1 MLSHFRAVSAAGC
14 ALLAIAAIGATP
26 VSAANVLNVP
36 GSYPTIQAA
45 IDASSNGDTVL
56 VAPGTYFENVSFKGK
71 LITVQSAQG
80 PGTTVID
87 GGGVAPV
94 VNFSN
99 AETTAAVLQGF
110 TLQHGN
116 APFAYGYEG
125 AGVHITS
132 ASPTI
137 VGNVISANSACGD
150 GTGISVAFASPVIR
164 DNTITGNSKQVGC
177 SGQGGGGIFVRGA
190 ASAQIIHNT
199 ITNNTS
205 DFGGGID
212 LFASGTPTLLNN
224 TISNNTA
231 GIQGGGVYMVNQS
244 DATIV
249 QNLVTG
255 NTSAQ
260 NGGGFY
266 ISIPSGDRGPLLVNN
281 TVAGNSGS
289 DSSVFLGGFDAQ
301 VQLSN
306 NIVAAGST
314 QPAVLCDTTYSST
327 SPIFDHN
334 DLFNSSG
341 PATQGSCSQAVGGN
355 GNITADPR
363 FVAAGNYHL
372 QSTSPAIDAGNN
384 GAPSLPATDLD
395 GQPRINGPAVDQ
407 GVYEVQRPMALAMV
421 SAVAGV
427 EGATASPVLAHFS
440 GGYGP
445 FSASVAWGDGQVS
458 VGAIS
463 AGAVSGTHAYSEEG
477 SYTVTVTITDS
488 TGATATGSTS
498 VSVADAVLT
507 LSRASVS
514 SVEGATFSGVVA
526 SFTDAD
532 PNGVATD
539 YTATITW
546 GDQTTSAGAISAN
559 GSGGFAVS
567 ASHAYAE
574 EGTYNVTVTVSDAV
588 ASANTT
594 GSAAAADAALSAF
607 GAPVGAT
614 EGATF
619 SGAVASF
626 TDADPNGA
634 VSDYSATINWGDL
647 TSSVGTVSANGR
659 GGFNVSGSHVYA
671 EEGTYT
677 VTVAIRDA
685 GGATASATS
694 SANVADAALSATGS
708 PVSATEGASLT
719 GQVASFMDGD
729 PGGAVSD
736 YSATI
741 TWGDQTTSAGTIAAN
756 GSGGFA
762 VSGSHVY
769 AEEGAYTVTV
779 TIRDAGGA
787 TASAT
792 SSASVADAALTAT
805 GSPSFR
811 EHHRTNFTAVVATLS
826 DADPGGV
833 ATDFTAQISWGD
845 GTTTGGMI
853 VARTGGGFA
862 VSASHNYSRNGTYT
876 VTIRLTDA
884 GGATTSTTTSI
895 VVT

>member
-1 MLSHFRAVSAAGC
+1 MLSHFRALAAAAG

-80 PGTTVID
+80 PSVTIVD

-116 APFAYGYEG
+116 APFAYAYEG
-125 AGVHITS
+125 AGVHIS
-132 ASPTI
+132 GASPTI
-137 VGNVISANSACGD
+137 VGNVITANTACGS

-164 DNTITGNSKQVGC
+164 DNTITGNFKQAGC
-177 SGQGGGGIFVRGA
+177 SGDGGGGIYVRGA
-190 ASAQIIHNT
+190 ASALIIHNT
-199 ITNNTS
+199 ITNNSS

-260 NGGGFY
+260 SGGGFY

-306 NIVAAGST
+306 NIVAASSA
-314 QPAVLCDTTYSST
+314 QPAVLCDTTYSLI

-334 DLFNSSG
+334 DLFNSAG
-341 PATQGSCSQAVGGN
+341 PATQGSCAQAVGGS
-355 GNITADPR
+355 GNISADPQ
-363 FVAAGNYHL
+363 FAAAGDYHL

-384 GAPSLPATDLD
+384 GAPSLPSTDLD

-407 GVYEVQRPMALAMV
+407 GVYEVQRPLALAMV

-427 EGATASPVLAHFS
+427 EGATSSPVLAHFS

-445 FSASVAWGDGQVS
+445 FSASVDWGDGQVTA
-458 VGAIS
+458 GAI
-463 AGAVSGTHAYSEEG
+463 AGSAVSGTHAYSEEG

-488 TGATATGSTS
+488 TNATAAGTIT
-498 VSVADAVLT
+498 VSVVDAALT
-507 LSRASVS
+507 LTGAPVS
-514 SVEGATFSGVVA
+514 AVEGAPFSGVVA

-532 PNGVATD
+532 PNGVA
-539 YTATITW
+539 
-546 GDQTTSAGAISAN
+546 G
-559 GSGGFAVS
+559 
-567 ASHAYAE
+567 
-574 EGTYNVTVTVSDAV
+574 
-588 ASANTT
+588 
-594 GSAAAADAALSAF
+594 
-607 GAPVGAT
+607 
-614 EGATF
+614 
-619 SGAVASF
+619 
-626 TDADPNGA
+626 
-634 VSDYSATINWGDL
+634 DYSAN
-647 TSSVGTVSANGR
+647 
-659 GGFNVSGSHVYA
+659 
-671 EEGTYT
+671 
-677 VTVAIRDA
+677 
-685 GGATASATS
+685 
-694 SANVADAALSATGS
+694 
-708 PVSATEGASLT
+708 
-719 GQVASFMDGD
+719 
-729 PGGAVSD
+729 
-736 YSATI
+736 I
-741 TWGDQTTSAGTIAAN
+741 TWGDQTTSAGTISAN

-762 VSGSHVY
+762 VSGSHAY
-769 AEEGAYTVTV
+769 AEEGTYPLAVTVSDAVAGASTTGSAGAADAALSAVGAPVSATEGASFNGTVGSFTDADPNGALSDYSATINWGDQTSSAGTITANGSGGFVVSGSHAYAEEGTYTVTV
-779 TIRDAGGA
+779 MVSDAGGA
-787 TASAT
+787 TASAAT
-792 SSASVADAALTAT
+792 SASVADAAVALTGAAKFTEHHKTSFTAT
-805 GSPSFR
+805 
-811 EHHRTNFTAVVATLS
+811 VATLT
-826 DADPGGV
+826 DADPGG
-833 ATDFTAQISWGD
+833 TAADYTGQISWGD
-845 GTTTGGMI
+845 GTTSACPGATCTI
-853 VARTGGGFA
+853 VARSGGGFT
-862 VSASHNYSRNGTYT
+862 VSGSHYYLKNGTYT
-876 VTIRLTDA
+876 VTIRLTDT
-884 GGATTSTTTSI
+884 GGSTANTTTTI
-895 VVT
+895 VVG

>member
-1 MLSHFRAVSAAGC
+1 V
-14 ALLAIAAIGATP
+14 LAIAAIGATP

-36 GSYPTIQAA
+36 GAYATIQAA

-80 PGTTVID
+80 PSITTID
-87 GGGVAPV
+87 GGGIAPV

-125 AGVHITS
+125 AGVHITGS
-132 ASPTI
+132 SPTI
-137 VGNVISANSACGD
+137 LGNVITANTACGD

-164 DNTITGNSKQVGC
+164 DNTITGNFKQVGC

-249 QNLVTG
+249 QNLITG

-260 NGGGFY
+260 SGGALY

-306 NIVAAGST
+306 NIVAASNA
-314 QPAVLCDTTYSST
+314 QPAVLCNTTYSST
-327 SPIFDHN
+327 PPIFDHN
-334 DLFNSSG
+334 DLFNSAGS
-341 PATQGSCSQAVGGN
+341 ATQGSCSQAVGAN
-355 GNITADPR
+355 GNISADPQ
-363 FVAAGNYHL
+363 FAAAGDYHL
-372 QSTSPAIDAGNN
+372 QSTSPAIDAGSN
-384 GAPSLPATDLD
+384 GAPSLPSTDLA

-407 GVYEVQRPMALAMV
+407 GVYEVQRPLALAMV
-421 SAVAGV
+421 SAVAGL
-427 EGATASPVLAHFS
+427 EGVASSPVLAHFS

-445 FSASVAWGDGQVS
+445 FSASVAWGDGQVTA
-458 VGAIS
+458 GAIS
-463 AGAVSGTHAYSEEG
+463 GSAVSGTHAYSEEG
-477 SYTVTVTITDS
+477 SYIVTVTITDS
-488 TGATATGSTS
+488 TSATATGTTS
-498 VSVADAVLT
+498 VSVADAPLT
-507 LSRASVS
+507 LTGASVS
-514 SVEGATFSGVVA
+514 AVEGATFSGVVA

-546 GDQTTSAGAISAN
+546 GDQTTSAGAVSAN
-559 GSGGFAVS
+559 ASGGFAVS
-567 ASHAYAE
+567 GSHAYAE
-574 EGTYNVTVTVSDAV
+574 EGTYNLAVTVSDAV
-588 ASANTT
+588 AGASTT
-594 GSAAAADAALSAF
+594 GSAGAADAALSAF
-607 GAPVGAT
+607 GAPVSAT
-614 EGATF
+614 EGASF

-626 TDADPNGA
+626 TDADPNGT
-634 VSDYSATINWGDL
+634 VSDYAATISWGDQ
-647 TSSVGTVSANGR
+647 TSSAGTIIANGS
-659 GGFNVSGSHVYA
+659 GGFAVSGSHTYA
-671 EEGTYT
+671 EEGSYT
-677 VTVAIRDA
+677 VTVAISDAGGAAASATSSAGVADAALSATGTPASATEGATLSGQIASFADADPNGVATDYAATISWGDQTSSAGTVTANGSGSFVVSGSHLYSEEGTYTATVTISDA

-694 SANVADAALSATGS
+694 SAG
-708 PVSATEGASLT
+708 
-719 GQVASFMDGD
+719 
-729 PGGAVSD
+729 
-736 YSATI
+736 
-741 TWGDQTTSAGTIAAN
+741 
-756 GSGGFA
+756 
-762 VSGSHVY
+762 
-769 AEEGAYTVTV
+769 
-779 TIRDAGGA
+779 
-787 TASAT
+787 
-792 SSASVADAALTAT
+792 VADAALTAI
-805 GSPSFR
+805 GSAPFH
-811 EHHRTNFTAVVATLS
+811 EHHKTNFTAPLATLT

-833 ATDFTAQISWGD
+833 ATDYTAQINWGD
-845 GTTTGGMI
+845 GTTSAGTI
-853 VARTGGGFA
+853 VARSGGGFT
-862 VSASHNYSRNGTYT
+862 VSGSHYYLKNGTYT
-876 VTIRLTDA
+876 VTIRMTDA
-884 GGATTSTTTSI
+884 GGSTASTTTTI
-895 VVT
+895 AVG